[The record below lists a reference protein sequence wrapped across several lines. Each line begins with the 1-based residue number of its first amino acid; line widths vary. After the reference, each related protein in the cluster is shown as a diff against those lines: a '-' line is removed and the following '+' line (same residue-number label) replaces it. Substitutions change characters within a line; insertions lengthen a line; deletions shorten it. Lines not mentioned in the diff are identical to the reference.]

1 MNRVATNKIL
11 EMCEDG
17 VLDWKSLAEECLQR
31 MSEDDVKEMGED
43 IGWLDDEEDE
53 EEDEEDIEY

>member
-1 MNRVATNKIL
+1 MNRVATRKIL

-43 IGWLDDEEDE
+43 LGWLDE
-53 EEDEEDIEY
+53 EEDEENIED